1 MTPSDRTPDMILYNG
16 NFRTQDSHVE
26 QAQAVAVSGEQIL
39 AVGSDETI
47 LKLGGPQTRLIDLKG
62 RLGLPGFIDTHFH
75 FYEWAL
81 GRLQLDFSQTTSFQA
96 FLDTIAAH
104 AARIKPGQW
113 ILGNGFNESDWPE
126 NQMPLRTD
134 LDGVAPDN
142 PVLIWRCDLHLAVA
156 NSRALELAG
165 ITADT
170 PSPPEGL
177 IEKGTDNQPTGIL
190 RELAINP
197 VKNVR
202 GRPDL
207 KTTVKALAQA
217 ISRAHALGLTGV
229 HDIRLMGGDE
239 GAHAL
244 QAWQLCR
251 AAGNLKLRTW
261 VTVPGERLAEAIALG
276 LRSGYGDD
284 ILRIGHLKFFGD
296 GGMGARTAWLSEP
309 YLDADSGMPLTPP
322 AELKAA
328 VQQAE
333 AAGLAVMIHAVGDR
347 TSQELA
353 DLFEDLGS
361 GTAKEGRPALPHRIE
376 HLQMVRPEIARRLG
390 RLNIAGS
397 IVPHN
402 LILDINMIDQCLGPR
417 GRYTY
422 PFRDL
427 ADAGVPLMLT
437 SDCPVCD
444 PAPLV
449 GIHAAVTRC
458 RKDGTPPGGW
468 YPAQKLSVAEAVRG
482 YTLTPAMASGAGHCL
497 GSITPGK
504 KADLIVTDR
513 DIYAI
518 APEDIID
525 TRVLMTVF
533 NGEIVKSAL

>member
-1 MTPSDRTPDMILYNG
+1 MILNNRTPDIILYNG
-16 NFRTQDSHVE
+16 NFRTQDPHRE
-26 QAQAVAVSGEQIL
+26 RAQAVAVSGEQIL
-39 AVGSDETI
+39 AIGSDDTI
-47 LKLGGPQTRLIDLKG
+47 LQLGCAQTKLIDLEG
-62 RLGLPGFIDTHFH
+62 RLGLPGFIDAHFH

-81 GRLQLDFSQTTSFQA
+81 GRLQLDFSQTASFQE
-96 FLDTIAAH
+96 FLDSIAAH
-104 AARIKPGQW
+104 ADRIKPGQW
-113 ILGNGFNESDWPE
+113 ILGHGFNESDWPE
-126 NQMPLRTD
+126 NRMPVRAD
-134 LDGVAPDN
+134 LDAVVPDN
-142 PVLIWRCDLHLAVA
+142 PVLIWRCDLHLATT

-177 IEKGTDNQPTGIL
+177 IEKGPDNQPTGIL

-197 VKNVR
+197 VKRVL
-202 GRPDL
+202 GRPDR
-207 KTTVKALAQA
+207 KTAADALARA
-217 ISRAHALGLTGV
+217 IPRAHALGLTGV

-251 AAGNLKLRTW
+251 AAGNLKMRAW
-261 VTVPGERLAEAIALG
+261 VTLPGERLAEAVALG

-284 ILRIGHLKFFGD
+284 FLRIGHLKFFGD
-296 GGMGARTAWLSEP
+296 GGMGARTAWLTEP

-322 AELKAA
+322 AKLKAA

-353 DLFEDLGS
+353 VLFEDLDS
-361 GTAKEGRPALPHRIE
+361 GTEKDGRPALPHRIE
-376 HLQMVRPEIARRLG
+376 HLQMVRPEVARRLG
-390 RLNIAGS
+390 RLNIAGT

-402 LILDINMIDQCLGPR
+402 LVLDINMIDQCLGPR

-427 ADAGVPLMLT
+427 LDAGIPLMLS

-482 YTLTPAMASGAGHCL
+482 YTLTPALASGAGHSL

-513 DIYAI
+513 DIYTV

-533 NGEIVKSAL
+533 NGEVVKSTL